1 MGPDTAWA
9 VAVACCSTRYMIPP
23 NAENSLLSGSK
34 ACFSTCKYSEIVMIL
49 APSPHYLVY
58 LGWYAAASH
67 HMQLSHTIFI
77 HTRVHIDAPRV
88 AGSGGVNKEAH
99 PDP

>member
-1 MGPDTAWA
+1 
-9 VAVACCSTRYMIPP
+9 
-23 NAENSLLSGSK
+23 
-34 ACFSTCKYSEIVMIL
+34 MIL

-88 AGSGGVNKEAH
+88 AGSGGLNKEAH